1 MKYFKCYTLVTLL
14 FVLIGCGGGESEN
27 KAQPVETVA
36 VVKDPPADNIVE
48 TTADIIVDADFNL
61 STKFNLQLDAKLE
74 GLDQRA
80 YLNVCLAPQSGEKLD
95 YNNCLFRSPLTA
107 SGINEAI
114 LISHSEMK
122 LVAQIWF
129 YDGSTVPV
137 QYEWQYESN
146 LDEQKFMI
154 R

>member
-1 MKYFKCYTLVTLL
+1 MKTFKCYTLATLL
-14 FVLIGCGGGESEN
+14 SVLIGCGGGGDSET
-27 KAQPVETVA
+27 KSVEPVA
-36 VVKDPPADNIVE
+36 VVKDPPPDNVVE

-61 STKFNLQLDAKLE
+61 STKFDLKLDVKLD

-80 YLNVCLAPQSGEKLD
+80 YLNVCLAPQSGDKLD

-107 SGINEAI
+107 TGINESL

-129 YDGSTVPV
+129 YDGSTVPM

>member
-1 MKYFKCYTLVTLL
+1 MKTFKCYTLVTLISIL
-14 FVLIGCGGGESEN
+14 MGCGGGGESES
-27 KAQPVETVA
+27 KSVEPVA
-36 VVKDPPADNIVE
+36 VVKDPPADNVVE
-48 TTADIIVDADFNL
+48 TTDDIIVDADFNL
-61 STKFNLQLDAKLE
+61 STQFNLQLDAKLE

-80 YLNVCLAPQSGEKLD
+80 YLNVCLAPRTGEKLD

-129 YDGSTVPV
+129 YDGSTVPI

>member
-1 MKYFKCYTLVTLL
+1 MKTFKCYTLVTLISL
-14 FVLIGCGGGESEN
+14 LMGCGGGGESES
-27 KAQPVETVA
+27 KSVEPVA
-36 VVKDPPADNIVE
+36 VVKDPPPNNVVE
-48 TTADIIVDADFNL
+48 TTDDIIVDADFNL
-61 STKFNLQLDAKLE
+61 STKFNLQLDVKLA

-80 YLNVCLAPQSGEKLD
+80 YLNVCLTPQSGEKLD
-95 YNNCLFRSPLTA
+95 YNNCLLRSPLTA
-107 SGINEAI
+107 SGINESL

-129 YDGSTVPV
+129 YDGSTVPI

>member
-1 MKYFKCYTLVTLL
+1 MKTFKCYTLVTLISIL
-14 FVLIGCGGGESEN
+14 MGCGGGGESES
-27 KAQPVETVA
+27 KSVEPVA
-36 VVKDPPADNIVE
+36 VVKDPPADNVVE

-80 YLNVCLAPQSGEKLD
+80 YLNVCLAPNAGEKLD
-95 YNNCLFRSPLTA
+95 YNNCLFRSSLTA
-107 SGINEAI
+107 NGINEAI

-129 YDGSTVPV
+129 YDGSTVPI

-146 LDEQKFMI
+146 LDQQKFMI